1 MNDFLTTGNG
11 EMTTSVGAGIS
22 LHRTDWDWGTY
33 TNMMA
38 GTVVGSSLSC
48 PVCIRQ
54 KSKAQ
59 VVCQVCFQNILDI
72 SGKCSDILIDRS
84 KPGFPALHEISS
96 SVIPPG

>member
-48 PVCIRQ
+48 PVCVRQ
-54 KSKAQ
+54 KSKDQ
-59 VVCQVCFQNILDI
+59 VVCQVCFQNILD
-72 SGKCSDILIDRS
+72 SRNGAYPDRWS
-84 KPGFPALHEISS
+84 KQEQSPTAQQG
-96 SVIPPG
+96 

>member
-38 GTVVGSSLSC
+38 GSTLSC
-48 PVCIRQ
+48 PVCHRH

-59 VVCQVCFQNILDI
+59 VVCLVCYTNILD
-72 SGKCSDILIDRS
+72 SRNGAFPDRWS
-84 KPGFPALHEISS
+84 KVEQSPSTQEE
-96 SVIPPG
+96 